1 MQAANLMLEVKSRE
15 DDLSAAKQR
24 CESLE
29 KYVEEVLAQNQQF
42 RLQVTNLTSK
52 VDMLSS
58 DLKSNRVTRDSV
70 VTDLESVNQLAV
82 RLNTEK
88 IDLLNRIGTQ
98 NSQVEN
104 LQSELVKLREELLSA
119 MGQLEEERH
128 RARTLQNMVTNT
140 TVQEERQTVIRN
152 LDRELILE
160 TEQEMMSSRR
170 EKEDT

>member
-1 MQAANLMLEVKSRE
+1 M
-15 DDLSAAKQR
+15 
-24 CESLE
+24 
-29 KYVEEVLAQNQQF
+29 
-42 RLQVTNLTSK
+42 QVTNLTSK

-70 VTDLESVNQLAV
+70 VTDFEGVNQLAV

>member
-1 MQAANLMLEVKSRE
+1 MMIISMSILRV
-15 DDLSAAKQR
+15 
-24 CESLE
+24 
-29 KYVEEVLAQNQQF
+29 
-42 RLQVTNLTSK
+42 QVTNLTSK

-104 LQSELVKLREELLSA
+104 LQTELVKLREELLSA

-160 TEQEMMSSRR
+160 TEQEMTSIRG
-170 EKEDT
+170 EKEDA

>member
-1 MQAANLMLEVKSRE
+1 MMIISMSILRV
-15 DDLSAAKQR
+15 
-24 CESLE
+24 
-29 KYVEEVLAQNQQF
+29 
-42 RLQVTNLTSK
+42 QVTNLTSK

-104 LQSELVKLREELLSA
+104 LQTELVKLREELLSA

-160 TEQEMMSSRR
+160 TEQEMTSIRR
-170 EKEDT
+170 EKENTSD

>member
-1 MQAANLMLEVKSRE
+1 MIISSVSILCV
-15 DDLSAAKQR
+15 
-24 CESLE
+24 
-29 KYVEEVLAQNQQF
+29 
-42 RLQVTNLTSK
+42 QVTNLTSK

-104 LQSELVKLREELLSA
+104 LQTELVKLREELLSA

-160 TEQEMMSSRR
+160 TEQEMTSIRR
-170 EKEDT
+170 EKEDTED

>member
-1 MQAANLMLEVKSRE
+1 M
-15 DDLSAAKQR
+15 
-24 CESLE
+24 
-29 KYVEEVLAQNQQF
+29 
-42 RLQVTNLTSK
+42 QVTNLTSK

>member
-1 MQAANLMLEVKSRE
+1 MIIIRVSILFV
-15 DDLSAAKQR
+15 
-24 CESLE
+24 
-29 KYVEEVLAQNQQF
+29 
-42 RLQVTNLTSK
+42 QVTNLTSK

-104 LQSELVKLREELLSA
+104 LQTELVKLREELLSA

-152 LDRELILE
+152 MDRELILE
-160 TEQEMMSSRR
+160 TEQEMTSIRR
-170 EKEDT
+170 EKEDTED

>member
-1 MQAANLMLEVKSRE
+1 M
-15 DDLSAAKQR
+15 
-24 CESLE
+24 
-29 KYVEEVLAQNQQF
+29 
-42 RLQVTNLTSK
+42 QVTNLTSK
-52 VDMLSS
+52 VDMLGS

>member
-1 MQAANLMLEVKSRE
+1 M
-15 DDLSAAKQR
+15 
-24 CESLE
+24 
-29 KYVEEVLAQNQQF
+29 
-42 RLQVTNLTSK
+42 QVTNLTSK

-98 NSQVEN
+98 NNQVEN

-152 LDRELILE
+152 LDRELIFE

>member
-1 MQAANLMLEVKSRE
+1 MMIISMSILCV
-15 DDLSAAKQR
+15 
-24 CESLE
+24 
-29 KYVEEVLAQNQQF
+29 
-42 RLQVTNLTSK
+42 QVTNLTSK

-70 VTDLESVNQLAV
+70 GTDLESVNQLAV

-104 LQSELVKLREELLSA
+104 LQTELVKQREELLSA

-160 TEQEMMSSRR
+160 TEQEMTSIRR
-170 EKEDT
+170 EK

>member
-1 MQAANLMLEVKSRE
+1 MSILWM
-15 DDLSAAKQR
+15 
-24 CESLE
+24 
-29 KYVEEVLAQNQQF
+29 
-42 RLQVTNLTSK
+42 QVTNLTSK

-140 TVQEERQTVIRN
+140 TVQEDTITN
-152 LDRELILE
+152 LCWYSNHPLSICRPSWPP
-160 TEQEMMSSRR
+160 TNG
-170 EKEDT
+170 

>member
-1 MQAANLMLEVKSRE
+1 M
-15 DDLSAAKQR
+15 
-24 CESLE
+24 
-29 KYVEEVLAQNQQF
+29 
-42 RLQVTNLTSK
+42 TNLTSK

-88 IDLLNRIGTQ
+88 IDLLNRFGTQ

-104 LQSELVKLREELLSA
+104 LQTELVKLREELLSA

-152 LDRELILE
+152 LDRELIME
-160 TEQEMMSSRR
+160 TEQEMTSIRG
-170 EKEDT
+170 EKEDA

>member
-1 MQAANLMLEVKSRE
+1 MIIISVSILFV
-15 DDLSAAKQR
+15 
-24 CESLE
+24 
-29 KYVEEVLAQNQQF
+29 
-42 RLQVTNLTSK
+42 QVTNLTSK

-104 LQSELVKLREELLSA
+104 LQTELVKLREELLSA

-152 LDRELILE
+152 MDRELILE
-160 TEQEMMSSRR
+160 TEQEMTSIRR
-170 EKEDT
+170 EKEDTED

>member
-1 MQAANLMLEVKSRE
+1 M
-15 DDLSAAKQR
+15 
-24 CESLE
+24 
-29 KYVEEVLAQNQQF
+29 
-42 RLQVTNLTSK
+42 QVTNLTSK

-152 LDRELILE
+152 LDRELIFE